1 MFSAERSR
9 RAASEAALRECHITD
24 LKAAALRQ
32 RLQQD
37 EKHELSVKVGAGGGT
52 ADSWLERHIT
62 PLLLTNDNR

>member
-37 EKHELSVKVGAGGGT
+37 EKHELSVKVGCR
-52 ADSWLERHIT
+52 DSELVSHHHQPETRIT
-62 PLLLTNDNR
+62 PTH